1 MTQDKLNEILELHKK
16 WMDGEAG
23 GIRADLRG
31 ANLRDV
37 DLRYANLRYANLRDV
52 DLRVANLHG
61 ADLRGANLHGAD
73 LRGANLRDVDLRY
86 ANLYNTCLP
95 LWCGGL
101 NWKLDRLQ
109 MAQLFYHICSMDCED
124 EEVKEK
130 QRGLFAI
137 ANEFAESRADLRDKK
152 FGA

>member
-23 GIRADLRG
+23 GIR
-31 ANLRDV
+31 
-37 DLRYANLRYANLRDV
+37 
-52 DLRVANLHG
+52 
-61 ADLRGANLHGAD
+61 AD

>member
-31 ANLRDV
+31 ANLRD
-37 DLRYANLRYANLRDV
+37 
-52 DLRVANLHG
+52 
-61 ADLRGANLHGAD
+61 ADLRGANL
-73 LRGANLRDVDLRY
+73 RYANLRDVDLRY

-152 FGA
+152 FEA